1 MLVVEDNANLA
12 FGLTRSLESEGYEVE
27 AAEDGSRGF
36 ELARSTNPD
45 LVVLDLMLPGMDG
58 YTILKKLRA
67 EGKDVPVLILTA
79 RGEEA
84 DKVFGFR
91 LGADDYVTKPFSL
104 SELLARVQAILRR
117 AKGGDRRDGEA
128 VEEFGDVSIN
138 TLARSVKRG
147 ESEVALTPKEFDLL
161 LALVRR
167 RGAVASRLEL
177 LKEVWG
183 HQAEVMTRTVDI
195 QGPITGDGA
204 KLRGFEIAYQQ
215 FFDKLPEPWNGLGLQ
230 TNFTYVDNQGITNS
244 NLSSVSGGGATQQDG
259 LITFTDLPLE
269 GYSKSSYNVVLM
281 FEQPKYS
288 ARVAWNWR
296 DDYLISQSDC
306 CIKLPIWQNAYGQL
320 DASVH
325 YKPSSSWDIFLDA
338 QNLLQAETVLKQQ
351 VNNAGLLLPRSWFTN
366 DLRLQLGVRY
376 RIQ

>member
-1 MLVVEDNANLA
+1 MTRVLVVEDNANLA

-27 AAEDGSRGF
+27 AAEDGIRGF
-36 ELARSTNPD
+36 EMARTTNPD

-117 AKGGDRRDGEA
+117 AKGSERRDGEA
-128 VEEFGDVSIN
+128 VEVFGDVSIN
-138 TLARSVKRG
+138 TLARSVKKG
-147 ESEVALTPKEFDLL
+147 ETEIALTPKEFDLL

-195 QGPITGDGA
+195 HIA
-204 KLRGFEIAYQQ
+204 ELRRKLE
-215 FFDKLPEPWNGLGLQ
+215 D
-230 TNFTYVDNQGITNS
+230 
-244 NLSSVSGGGATQQDG
+244 
-259 LITFTDLPLE
+259 
-269 GYSKSSYNVVLM
+269 
-281 FEQPKYS
+281 
-288 ARVAWNWR
+288 
-296 DDYLISQSDC
+296 
-306 CIKLPIWQNAYGQL
+306 
-320 DASVH
+320 DASTPKH
-325 YKPSSSWDIFLDA
+325 IL
-338 QNLLQAETVLKQQ
+338 TVWK
-351 VNNAGLLLPRSWFTN
+351 AGY
-366 DLRLQLGVRY
+366 RLQV
-376 RIQ
+376 